1 MVTLYITILKSAKDI
16 KMDVANIKQ
25 LIDTMGFPIFICLVL
40 LWFIKGTLTKH
51 SELMSEI
58 QKSLAANTE
67 SIRLLIQKLQDK

>member
-1 MVTLYITILKSAKDI
+1 MLYTTILKSVRGI
-16 KMDVANIKQ
+16 KMDVTQIKT

-40 LWFIKGTLTKH
+40 LWSIKGTLQKH
-51 SELMSEI
+51 SQLMDEI